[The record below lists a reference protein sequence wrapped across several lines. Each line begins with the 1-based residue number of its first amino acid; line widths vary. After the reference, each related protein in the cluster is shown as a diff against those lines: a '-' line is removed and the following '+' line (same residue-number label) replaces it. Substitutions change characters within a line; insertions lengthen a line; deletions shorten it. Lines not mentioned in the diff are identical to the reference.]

1 MTAAVVL
8 DAKADDAVTDAA
20 AADND
25 EETETDR
32 GDAAEE
38 DDGEANK
45 VEAVDGAVSASTEVV
60 MLVGARDGAAAADGV
75 PDEKPIAKVDD
86 EEAVIA
92 TGADEKVPA
101 DEAAV
106 KELCGKDPL
115 VPKEGDEKVQEEDDD
130 EERGDA
136 KEGEGNNDESD
147 GVVVAVSAI
156 PAVVGAEDEAE
167 EAREGAV
174 LAAEVAAEGVKTGET
189 VENEGAV
196 VKEEEGEDEVV
207 SNGKETEED
216 VPNPNREDDAPE
228 SEPEPKLGFGVEEG
242 AAVEKDE
249 KDVNDEAEVP
259 KPEAKRGEDEGAVDA
274 EDEAADAV
282 GREKEKRLGAE
293 AAVDAEKRSAVVAAD
308 ETDEA
313 PRFEKPN
320 GDGEDAEEEGVG
332 KEEPAEGD
340 EAASKPEEEEA
351 MGGFAF
357 CRSTQTKQGAVFSN
371 SLRGYEPSKWRE
383 RPQRAEEDSPSL
395 SFPKRSIQWA
405 ANTGWFEFPWIYVE
419 ASPNYMYVCM
429 DACMRRTTDGV
440 RKLLAHLEWEW
451 NAGIGKRRT
460 IFRSISSC
468 YKRREERRKNLY

>member
-8 DAKADDAVTDAA
+8 DAKAEDAVTDAA

-25 EETETDR
+25 EETETDK
-32 GDAAEE
+32 GDAAEK

-45 VEAVDGAVSASTEVV
+45 EEAVDGAVSARTEVV
-60 MLVGARDGAAAADGV
+60 MLVAARDGAAAADGV

-86 EEAVIA
+86 EEVVIA

-130 EERGDA
+130 EERGNA

-147 GVVVAVSAI
+147 GIVVAVSAI
-156 PAVVGAEDEAE
+156 PAVVGPEDEAE

-174 LAAEVAAEGVKTGET
+174 LAAEVAAEGMKTGET

-216 VPNPNREDDAPE
+216 VPKPNREDDAPE

-259 KPEAKRGEDEGAVDA
+259 KPEAKRGEEEGAVDD

-282 GREKEKRLGAE
+282 GREKEKGKGLGAE

-332 KEEPAEGD
+332 KEKPAEGD
-340 EAASKPEEEEA
+340 EAVSKPEEEEA
-351 MGGFAF
+351 MGGIHLLPLNADNARARFF
-357 CRSTQTKQGAVFSN
+357 
-371 SLRGYEPSKWRE
+371 EPS
-383 RPQRAEEDSPSL
+383 PGM
-395 SFPKRSIQWA
+395 RSIKMEGA
-405 ANTGWFEFPWIYVE
+405 TVA
-419 ASPNYMYVCM
+419 
-429 DACMRRTTDGV
+429 RRTG
-440 RKLLAHLEWEW
+440 LAKSELHSV
-451 NAGIGKRRT
+451 GR
-460 IFRSISSC
+460 
-468 YKRREERRKNLY
+468 